1 MEVAEDQPVEQDGP
15 PASGLPPSSAST
27 TSALATELAAR
38 FAEVTETAT
47 VPFESQFHALFEHL
61 PETAGKMASRREREA
76 HKYQSST
83 LIYGEIDFRA
93 FAAHFLKIKRKYGG
107 LREPGGVFVDIGCGS
122 GELSRSRLGPARS
135 RG

>member
-15 PASGLPPSSAST
+15 PVSGLPPSSAST

-61 PETAGKMASRREREA
+61 PETAGKMASRRELRRE
-76 HKYQSST
+76 
-83 LIYGEIDFRA
+83 R
-93 FAAHFLKIKRKYGG
+93 
-107 LREPGGVFVDIGCGS
+107 
-122 GELSRSRLGPARS
+122 
-135 RG
+135 RGR